1 MTDYVKV
8 AGHDGL
14 VRDRTTG
21 AIVNTNRADYEA
33 YIARR
38 DAALK
43 RQQQV
48 DKHEEELNTIKADI
62 AEIKQLL
69 LAVLKHGG

>member
-1 MTDYVKV
+1 MTDFIKV

-14 VRDRTTG
+14 VRDRATG
-21 AIVNTNRADYEA
+21 AIVNTNRADYES

-69 LAVLKHGG
+69 LAVLKNGG